1 MAWYLD
7 RKEKKM
13 NSLGIRVSVTVSRSG
28 NPRMNASI
36 ALSASGLMLS
46 FVIFPYLSLSAI

>member
-1 MAWYLD
+1 MAWYSD
-7 RKEKKM
+7 RKERKM